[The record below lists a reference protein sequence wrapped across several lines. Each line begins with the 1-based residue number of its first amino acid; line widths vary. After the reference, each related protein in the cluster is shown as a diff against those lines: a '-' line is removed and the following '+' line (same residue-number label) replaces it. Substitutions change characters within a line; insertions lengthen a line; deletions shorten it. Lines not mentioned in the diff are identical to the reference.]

1 MRSHPEQTTSPPL
14 MVHAVRAGG
23 PGTGGVGG
31 HSGRA
36 PGTASTRSPED
47 VADSPDGAAR
57 LPAPCAGD
65 RTSLPQIRGP
75 KRTRSGT
82 AGTRSLRPSF
92 SAPSWPPG
100 ARSRRL
106 GSGRARL
113 GLCPDRE
120 LGAGSPALRPLRT
133 GPPAVSPR
141 CGPHAARAHTMPA
154 RGVRSA
160 PPAGAFTLRGARSSS
175 LCSEKGAW
183 KGVRRPGGSRL
194 RGRSRAAYR
203 VRGPAARTGASPG
216 VGEVAGPR
224 QEGGSAHQ
232 PRMRAGISAGTK
244 LRAAL
249 LWGGTPLSRPLRSSP
264 TPGARGG
271 FGEARPGL
279 QPSSF
284 WPFCLPFPR
293 SVASSF
299 CPDFL

>member
-1 MRSHPEQTTSPPL
+1 MDTADALRAQRA
-14 MVHAVRAGG
+14 HAAQ
-23 PGTGGVGG
+23 
-31 HSGRA
+31 
-36 PGTASTRSPED
+36 
-47 VADSPDGAAR
+47 
-57 LPAPCAGD
+57 
-65 RTSLPQIRGP
+65 RTSQIPPTGRPGSPRPVLAIEPLSRRSADRRG
-75 KRTRSGT
+75 TRSGT

-100 ARSRRL
+100 APSRRL

-113 GLCPDRE
+113 GLCRDRE
-120 LGAGSPALRPLRT
+120 PGAGNPALRPLRT